1 MTGPAADWRDDL
13 DALRFAVPGHG
24 AHALVHRL
32 AFRALVA
39 HPAGSTA
46 QSLPADNRSGKPAQ
60 PPAPD
65 RDACLTLF
73 ARKNEAFHAAAHA
86 KIHRQSIPR
95 GQNLHLNSRDI
106 RRAME
111 GEQAAT
117 KAKACRVLGG

>member
-13 DALRFAVPGHG
+13 DALQFAVPGHG

-39 HPAGSTA
+39 DPAGGPV
-46 QSLPADNRSGKPAQ
+46 QNLPVGNRSGKPAQ

-65 RDACLTLF
+65 RDTCLTLF
-73 ARKNEAFHAAAHA
+73 ARKTDAFLAAAHA
-86 KIHRQSIPR
+86 KIRRQSIPR

-111 GEQAAT
+111 GE
-117 KAKACRVLGG
+117 